1 MPPRCSSR
9 TATCSRPRHGSTT
22 AGWPTACAT
31 RCETF
36 DRACDRWRELYRAAL
51 AQAKAQ
57 DEIIRDAT
65 KPTGEK
71 RQAERLRR
79 EAENQLHLL
88 VDFDNAVQS
97 DFYSYRYFASEGFLP
112 GYSFPRLPLAAF
124 IPGRRLASGRDE
136 FVQRP
141 RFLAITEFGPRAIVY
156 HEGAK
161 YRVTKVNLSPT
172 QQDEELAA
180 RQAKLCET
188 CGYLHPI
195 RVRAGP
201 GPLRELRRAAAA
213 ARSPASCACRTSA
226 RAAWSASTATRRNAS
241 AWGTTSSPRCASRRS
256 DRRPTV
262 RTGDVVDERGVQ
274 LAHLTVAHAATLWRI
289 NLGWRH
295 RENKNRYGFALDL
308 QNGTWATDKA
318 LQEDN
323 GDDPGDSVD
332 GFKRHKLVVPFV
344 EDTRNALLWKPTVPM
359 DEGQFLSLR
368 DALKN
373 AIQVEYQLE
382 DSELGAEVLPTQAEH
397 DPTTILLYEAAE
409 GGAGVLRQLLEDDG
423 AVRRVARRALEI
435 CHFDP
440 DTGEDLGTRRTPRS
454 AARPPATTAS

>member
-1 MPPRCSSR
+1 MEPGPDL
-9 TATCSRPRHGSTT
+9 
-22 AGWPTACAT
+22 
-31 RCETF
+31 CEN
-36 DRACDRWRELYRAAL
+36 CG
-51 AQAKAQ
+51 AQ
-57 DEIIRDAT
+57 
-65 KPTGEK
+65 
-71 RQAERLRR
+71 
-79 EAENQLHLL
+79 
-88 VDFDNAVQS
+88 
-97 DFYSYRYFASEGFLP
+97 LP
-112 GYSFPRLPLAAF
+112 GPITSLLRLQNVST
-124 IPGRRLASGRDE
+124 RRVERINS
-136 FVQRP
+136 
-141 RFLAITEFGPRAIVY
+141 
-156 HEGAK
+156 
-161 YRVTKVNLSPT
+161 
-172 QQDEELAA
+172 DEEE
-180 RQAKLCET
+180 RQRL
-188 CGYLHPI
+188 GYDVI
-195 RVRAGP
+195 TAVRFA
-201 GPLRELRRAAAA
+201 
-213 ARSPASCACRTSA
+213 
-226 RAAWSASTATRRNAS
+226 
-241 AWGTTSSPRCASRRS
+241 RS

-262 RTGDVVDERGVQ
+262 RTGDVVDERGLQ

-397 DPTTILLYEAAE
+397 EPTTILLYEAAE
-409 GGAGVLRQLLEDDG
+409 GGAGVLRQLVEDDG

-440 DTGEDLGTRRTPRS
+440 DTGEDLGHAPHAKERCEAACYDCLMSYRNQRAHDKLDRFSILQLLKSLARATVQASPNPLPRHEHLRRLTNLCQSQLERDFLDLLEKRNLRLPTS
-454 AARPPATTAS
+454 AQELIKDAHVRPDFLYATDGKRVAVYIDGPPHDFPERQMRDCEQEDNLENLGYSVLRFHHTDHWPDLLDRFAWVFGSPS